1 MALKE
6 LKVVIACGSVWA
18 GTLPWAFVSWIE
30 SLCCSSQCSLCTF
43 LGYVSSNGKLS
54 RVLFLCQ
61 ITCYIYIIGITCIK
75 LYLTIYIYTYIWH
88 HIWHVLCCVHETWQ
102 DCLAKSAK
110 WLSVHSCCQDVGGN
124 PEVKSFGP
132 HLRCC
137 WDLERKKQL
146 ATSAGLWRRWASQND
161 AVMQCF
167 ASNCKAS
174 CSKLQRSMV
183 ISRLN
188 TN

>member
-1 MALKE
+1 MSRYASMSFCQLDWK
-6 LKVVIACGSVWA
+6 LVLLFAMFP
-18 GTLPWAFVSWIE
+18 LHVSGLREFKREAI
-30 SLCCSSQCSLCTF
+30 SRTF
-43 LGYVSSNGKLS
+43 LVPDNML
-54 RVLFLCQ
+54 
-61 ITCYIYIIGITCIK
+61 YIYNRHN
-75 LYLTIYIYTYIWH
+75 LYQTLSNYIFIYTYIWH
-88 HIWHVLCCVHETWQ
+88 HIWYVLCCVHETWQ
-102 DCLAKSAK
+102 YCLAKSAK

-124 PEVKSFGP
+124 PEVKSFEL
-132 HLRCC
+132 HLHCC

-146 ATSAGLWRRWASQND
+146 ATSAGLWLRWASQND

-174 CSKLQRSMV
+174 CSKLQHSMV